1 MALSTA
7 ATPNAS
13 DNAGL
18 KLFAET
24 EDYENKHISQKQ

>member
-7 ATPNAS
+7 ATPNGN
-13 DNAGL
+13 DNREL

-24 EDYENKHISQKQ
+24 EDYENNHISQQ